1 MDFAFCHPR
10 GKPLVLLEV
19 KNVGMADEKGE
30 RQLFEYCFHRG
41 VPIAVLTDGRTWKL
55 FYPAGEGSYTDR
67 LFCGMD
73 LIDGDAAEI
82 ANDLIRYLAYSAVKS
97 GEARRRAQEDCKVG
111 QQQRHAVARL
121 SSVLEQIAP
130 RTRSNPCRTV

>member
-1 MDFAFCHPR
+1 M
-10 GKPLVLLEV
+10 
-19 KNVGMADEKGE
+19 GMADEKGE

-82 ANDLIRYLAYSAVKS
+82 ANDLSFGISLT
-97 GEARRRAQEDCKVG
+97 ARSSRAKPAG
-111 QQQRHAVARL
+111 
-121 SSVLEQIAP
+121 VL
-130 RTRSNPCRTV
+130 RRTVRRGSSSAMRSRDFLLCGTNCSSNQIQPL